1 MCIYIYIYW
10 CCIISIWYLIA
21 NAYIDNVRC
30 MPKPFVNY
38 ESVEIK
44 SISIRLQYFKA
55 IITVNNNNHS
65 IIQEM
70 QGKLVFYFIFFGGG
84 TLQSDIH
91 CNTELPSCYVFF
103 KPTGQRKMVFVCP
116 YTCRM

>member
-1 MCIYIYIYW
+1 MKSTLKMYISYVHLHLHLLVLHNKYLVSYSECLYI
-10 CCIISIWYLIA
+10 
-21 NAYIDNVRC
+21 NNVRC

-65 IIQEM
+65 IIQ
-70 QGKLVFYFIFFGGG
+70 
-84 TLQSDIH
+84 
-91 CNTELPSCYVFF
+91 
-103 KPTGQRKMVFVCP
+103 
-116 YTCRM
+116 

>member
-10 CCIISIWYLIA
+10 CSIISIWYLIA

-70 QGKLVFYFIFFGGG
+70 QGKLVFYFIFFWGG
-84 TLQSDIH
+84 DI
-91 CNTELPSCYVFF
+91 TE
-103 KPTGQRKMVFVCP
+103 
-116 YTCRM
+116 